1 MMIEEKIKVNYDL
14 DIKIY
19 RLLQDEPFF
28 ARLSRALDKRPM
40 PGISTAGI
48 RYNKNSRHFEMV
60 YNPEFMGN
68 LSELHQKWVIK
79 HELYHASLGHCTD
92 RNLDEITGGNKK
104 IANCAMDLAIN
115 SLPGMLHEA
124 PDFVLIPGRKPFE
137 NIHRT
142 EQSANW
148 YANQIVKDMDS
159 NDDEGQGQPCKDGQP
174 GEGQGGNGVPDSF
187 DNHDDFG
194 SGDGNL
200 TDDEICERAIAQDRL
215 GDAIAKAAKECD
227 VGDGESTAAGWGS
240 VSRQVREKII
250 EFADRKSKL
259 NPETVFR
266 SFCKASVAANKK
278 TSVTKRNRRLP
289 GRKFGRRVEHRAN
302 IAISVDQS
310 GSVSDEMLGQVFE
323 FMNGMAQVASFTLI
337 PFDDRVF
344 EEKISVWKKGD
355 KRKRERVLCGGTNFD
370 APTKYVNKKNFDGHI
385 IITDMMANKPVRSNC
400 QRLWITD
407 DWGSRCTYFKPVGER
422 VLVL

>member
-1 MMIEEKIKVNYDL
+1 MMIEEKTKGTYDL

-40 PGISTAGI
+40 PGIKTAGI
-48 RYNKNSRHFEMV
+48 RYNKETRHFEMV
-60 YNPEFMGN
+60 YSPEFMGG

-79 HELYHASLGHCTD
+79 HELYHASLGHCTE

-137 NIHRT
+137 NIHHNER
-142 EQSANW
+142 SANW
-148 YANQIVKDMDS
+148 YANKIVQQMGDD
-159 NDDEGQGQPCKDGQP
+159 NDEGQGQPCKDGQP
-174 GEGQGGNGVPDSF
+174 GEGQGGSGGPDSF
-187 DNHDDFG
+187 DSHADFG
-194 SGDGNL
+194 SGDGTL

-215 GDAIAKAAKECD
+215 GEAIAKAAKECD
-227 VGDGESTAAGWGS
+227 VGDGEKYGAGWGS
-240 VSRQVREKII
+240 VSCSIRERII
-250 EFADRKSKL
+250 EFANRKSKL

-289 GRKFGRRVEHRAN
+289 GKKFGRRVEHRAN

-310 GSVSDEMLGQVFE
+310 GSVSDELLGQIFE

-344 EEKISVWKKGD
+344 EEKVSVWKKGD
-355 KRKRERVLCGGTNFD
+355 KRKRARVLNGGTNFN
-370 APTKYVNKKNFDGHI
+370 APTKFVNKKNFDGHI
-385 IITDMMANKPVRSNC
+385 IITDMMAPKPVRSNC
-400 QRLWITD
+400 QRMWITD
-407 DWGSRCTYFKPVGER
+407 DYGSRCTYFKPVGER